1 MLSESTCPDTIGKYR
16 LSAAKA
22 DFAGKTSIFITA
34 IFTGLLAAGCTTTY
48 LSLQENSTAQIEKK
62 VFDYQQ
68 DENVGAEVALLLKD
82 KTEINGELL
91 SVRDS
96 VVTICTEHS
105 ATEEELASLIYPI
118 NTVRNDE
125 IKELTLEGSNYV
137 WSGLGIGIA
146 AGTGIGLLVGLAIEP
161 SGKSYVSPELALGV
175 LGFIV
180 GAIAGPIIGYSLS
193 DEEYILQEIPPDY
206 DFSLLKPL
214 ARYSDE
220 EPEYLKAIP

>member
-1 MLSESTCPDTIGKYR
+1 M
-16 LSAAKA
+16 
-22 DFAGKTSIFITA
+22 KTSIFITA

-62 VFDYQQ
+62 IIDYQQ
-68 DENVGAEVALLLKD
+68 DENVGAEVTLLLKD
-82 KTEINGELL
+82 RTEINGELL

-96 VVTICTEHS
+96 AVTICTEHS
-105 ATEEELASLIYPI
+105 AMEEELVSLKYPI

-146 AGTGIGLLVGLAIEP
+146 AGTGIGLLVGLAIDP
-161 SGKSYVSPELALGV
+161 SGKSYISPELALGF

-180 GAIAGPIIGYSLS
+180 GAIAGPIIGHALS
-193 DEEYILQEIPPDY
+193 TEEFVLQEIPPGY
-206 DFSLLKPL
+206 NFSLLKPL
-214 ARYSDE
+214 SRYPDE
-220 EPEYLKAIP
+220 EPEYLKVRP

>member
-1 MLSESTCPDTIGKYR
+1 M
-16 LSAAKA
+16 
-22 DFAGKTSIFITA
+22 KTSIFITI
-34 IFTGLLAAGCTTTY
+34 IFAGLVAVGCTTTY

-62 VFDYQQ
+62 IIDYQQ
-68 DENVGAEVALLLKD
+68 DENVGAEVTLSLKNG
-82 KTEINGELL
+82 TEINGELL

-96 VVTICTEHS
+96 AVTICTEHS
-105 ATEEELASLIYPI
+105 ATEEELASLKYPI

-161 SGKSYVSPELALGV
+161 SGQSYISPELALGV

-180 GAIAGPIIGYSLS
+180 GAIAGPIVGHALS
-193 DEEYILQEIPPDY
+193 TEEFVLQGIPPGY

-214 ARYSDE
+214 ARYPDE